1 VIRQLLSVLDPE
13 TVRNYRNQI
22 RRSVIYAAL
31 EGIAV
36 GLTLPALAAFIGNDD
51 SVVGWLIALA
61 AVTTAALAAN
71 AWVTQRGTRATFDAM
86 ESVQRQEIDK
96 IRSLP
101 LDWFTP
107 RRNAALLTLLWPG
120 AISTTRN
127 ILLNLA
133 SLARGVI
140 TPLIVLV
147 IAAFV
152 SPWAAM
158 TMVIATPVLYIVHR
172 VTTRTLEASEQAD
185 HEANTE
191 ATARIIEYAESQQTL
206 RSANRDTLG
215 KKLLTDALDD
225 LDRSASRGVTAEI
238 AARGAFGTAVNLAVT
253 AMVAV
258 VGIALADNPT
268 DVGVL
273 IALLTMSMR
282 FAEPVMNI
290 ATTARMLRTS
300 RATVTRTVEFLE
312 TAPLPELADPRRLPA
327 RPGLAVE
334 FEDVEFSYPGATT
347 PALAGVTVAARPGET
362 VAIVGASGA
371 GKSSLL
377 RLIPRFADPTS
388 GTVRIAG
395 IDVRELEL
403 FDLYHHVGLAISEVV
418 LLDRSLREN
427 VLAGS
432 RDITQE
438 DLDRAAKISGLDEV
452 LRRLPAGWDTPAGAQ
467 GANLSGGERQ
477 RVQIARLVLQDPPV
491 IILDEATAAL
501 DPLSERIVQR
511 WMASISGRST
521 IFVAAHRLHTIMSA
535 DRVVVLDGGR
545 VVESGP
551 PHELAIRDGYFARMR
566 GAQTSISGW
575 SHSEVPS

>member
-1 VIRQLLSVLDPE
+1 MIRQLLSVLDPE

-22 RRSVIYAAL
+22 RRSVIYAVL
-31 EGIAV
+31 EGMAV

-61 AVTTAALAAN
+61 VVTTAALVAN

-258 VGIALADNPT
+258 VGTALADNPT

-282 FAEPVMNI
+282 FAEPVI
-290 ATTARMLRTS
+290 HVATTALMLRTS
-300 RATVTRTVEFLE
+300 RATVARTVEFLE
-312 TAPLPELADPRRLPA
+312 TAPLPELADPLRLPA

-334 FEDVEFSYPGATT
+334 FEDVGFSYPGATT
-347 PALAGVTVAARPGET
+347 PALASVTVAASPGET

-511 WMASISGRST
+511 WMASVSGRST

>member
-1 VIRQLLSVLDPE
+1 MIRQLLSVLDPA

-22 RRSVIYAAL
+22 RRSVIYAVL
-31 EGIAV
+31 EGVAV
-36 GLTLPALAAFIGNDD
+36 GLTLPALAAFIDHDN
-51 SVVGWLIALA
+51 SIVGWLIALA
-61 AVTTAALAAN
+61 VVTTAALMAN
-71 AWVTQRGTRATFDAM
+71 AWVTQRGTKATFDAM

-107 RRNAALLTLLWPG
+107 TRNAALLTLLWPG

-133 SLARGVI
+133 SMARGVI

-158 TMVIATPVLYIVHR
+158 TMVISAPVLYIVHR
-172 VTTRTLEASEQAD
+172 FTTRTLEASEQAD

-238 AARGAFGTAVNLAVT
+238 AARGAFGAAVNLSVT

-258 VGIALADNPT
+258 VGTALADNPT

-282 FAEPVMNI
+282 FAEPVMNV

-312 TAPLPELADPRRLPA
+312 TVPLPELTDPQRLPT

-347 PALAGVTVAARPGET
+347 PALTGVTVAARPGET
-362 VAIVGASGA
+362 VAIVGTSGA

-388 GTVRIAG
+388 GTVRIGG

-432 RDITQE
+432 HDITQE
-438 DLDRAAKISGLDEV
+438 DLDRAAKVSGLDEV

-511 WMASISGRST
+511 WMASVSGRST

-566 GAQTSISGW
+566 GAQATTSGW
-575 SHSEVPS
+575 SHSEVHS